1 VIWPRRLGSGGWNGG
16 TGSVG
21 IRRPALRSAL
31 RQRLVAIRYSQV
43 RTEAR
48 SWNPASPRQ
57 AASRVSCT
65 MSSASVSEPS
75 IR

>member
-1 VIWPRRLGSGGWNGG
+1 VISSRVVGSGGWNGG

-21 IRRPALRSAL
+21 TRRPALRRAF

-48 SWNPASPRQ
+48 SWKPANPRQ
-57 AASRVSCT
+57 AANRVSCSR
-65 MSSASVSEPS
+65 SSASVSEPS